1 MNKPA
6 SSATPAKRGYTPSR
20 ETLASINTTR
30 LWMLRRIQLAP
41 CAATSFTGASEPA
54 LSKANAW
61 RHLHALTVL
70 GYIMPLGDEL
80 HCITPAGANHVYC
93 KTPTALPDRICNAS
107 QRAPYVPVELIYRGR
122 VAS

>member
-1 MNKPA
+1 MSEPV
-6 SSATPAKRGYTPSR
+6 SSAAPAKRGYTPSR

-41 CAATSFTGASEPA
+41 CAVTSFTGASEPA

-61 RHLHALTVL
+61 RHLYALTVL

-80 HCITPAGANHVYC
+80 HCITPAGANHVYS
-93 KTPTALPDRICNAS
+93 KTPTALPDRICNAAM
-107 QRAPYVPVELIYRGR
+107 RELYQPKELDYRGR
-122 VAS
+122 A